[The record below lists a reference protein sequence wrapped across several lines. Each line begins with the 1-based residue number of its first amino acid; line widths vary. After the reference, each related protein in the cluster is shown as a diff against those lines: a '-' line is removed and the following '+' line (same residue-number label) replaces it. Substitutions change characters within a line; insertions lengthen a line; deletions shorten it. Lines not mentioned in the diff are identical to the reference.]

1 MEGVNPYT
9 AGLQG
14 RPVEGEHNTES
25 SSHVRVLSPV
35 STKVAGKTKHQV
47 SEVREKKSF
56 EISEI
61 GKRNNSEENG
71 LSEKGLA

>member
-47 SEVREKKSF
+47 SEVREKESF
-56 EISEI
+56 EISEVS
-61 GKRNNSEENG
+61 KRNNSEQTS
-71 LSEKGLA
+71 L